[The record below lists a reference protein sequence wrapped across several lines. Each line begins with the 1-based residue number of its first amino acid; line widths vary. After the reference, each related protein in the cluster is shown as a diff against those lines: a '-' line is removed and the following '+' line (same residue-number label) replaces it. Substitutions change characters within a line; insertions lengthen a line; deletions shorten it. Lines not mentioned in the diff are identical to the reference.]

1 MIVEKI
7 NRPDYLFEVSWE
19 VCNKVGGIHTVVA
32 TKALNLKEDY
42 GRNHIMLGPDVC
54 MDESGNPEFQED
66 NILFRA
72 WKKQAASEGLR
83 VRVGRWNV
91 PGKPIAI
98 LVDFTTFISRKDEIF
113 TDLWKKFG
121 LDSLS
126 GRWDYVESALFGYA
140 AGKVV
145 ESFVKFN
152 MQPHHKVIA
161 QFRWYSVHNARY
173 SAWKMHSLQQSAFV

>member
-32 TKALNLKEDY
+32 TKVLNLKEDY

-83 VRVGRWNV
+83 VKVGRWNV

-140 AGKVV
+140 SGKVI
-145 ESFVKFN
+145 ESFVEFN
-152 MQPHHKVIA
+152 IDRK
-161 QFRWYSVHNARY
+161 SV
-173 SAWKMHSLQQSAFV
+173 V